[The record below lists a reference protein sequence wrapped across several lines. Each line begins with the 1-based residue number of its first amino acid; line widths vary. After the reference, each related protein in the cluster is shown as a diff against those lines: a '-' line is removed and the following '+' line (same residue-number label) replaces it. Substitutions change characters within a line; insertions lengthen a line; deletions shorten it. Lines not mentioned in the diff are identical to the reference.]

1 MNNLSSDLNIEVS
14 RIERDVGVM
23 DSDIYRLLSPAALL
37 DTSDK
42 VRAGRLSPGHSRDK
56 LLQLAGQHFLR
67 ETRHRG
73 EKETLI
79 VVASD
84 HFDKEFCSQFSL

>member
-42 VRAGRLSPGHSRDK
+42 VRAGRLSPGHR
-56 LLQLAGQHFLR
+56 Q
-67 ETRHRG
+67 
-73 EKETLI
+73 
-79 VVASD
+79 
-84 HFDKEFCSQFSL
+84 

>member
-56 LLQLAGQHFLR
+56 LLCWLVNTSYER
-67 ETRHRG
+67 RG
-73 EKETLI
+73 TEERRKL
-79 VVASD
+79 
-84 HFDKEFCSQFSL
+84 

>member
-23 DSDIYRLLSPAALL
+23 DSDIYRLLSPGALL

-42 VRAGRLSPGHSRDK
+42 V
-56 LLQLAGQHFLR
+56 
-67 ETRHRG
+67 
-73 EKETLI
+73 
-79 VVASD
+79 
-84 HFDKEFCSQFSL
+84 